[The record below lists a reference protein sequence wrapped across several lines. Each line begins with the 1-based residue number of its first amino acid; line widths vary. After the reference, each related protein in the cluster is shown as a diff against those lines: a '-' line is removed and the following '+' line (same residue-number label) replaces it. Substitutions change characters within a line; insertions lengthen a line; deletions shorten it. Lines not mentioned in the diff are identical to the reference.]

1 MDWPRC
7 WSCSKKRR
15 EGAAAMKMMNVM
27 NAGGRGSPKGAPRS
41 TAGGFHCWLRAFG
54 AARMP
59 Q

>member
-15 EGAAAMKMMNVM
+15 GGAAAMKMM
-27 NAGGRGSPKGAPRS
+27 NAGGRGSPKGALRS
-41 TAGGFHCWLRAFG
+41 TAGGFRCWLGAFG